1 MIQFRT
7 EYLDWWIIPSERF
20 LKDLA
25 ADFDKI
31 ILEINYLLVNDEE
44 ILRINREFLQHDYYT
59 DIISFPYSNGRRI
72 RGDIYVSADRVLDN
86 AVSHSDADINREL
99 ARVII
104 HGLLHFCGINDKT
117 ADEEKV
123 MRELENKYLDLLF
136 RDLNNYTKAKTPKI
150 Q

>member
-1 MIQFRT
+1 MIQFHAQ
-7 EYLDWWIIPSERF
+7 YLHWWIRPSEKF
-20 LKDLA
+20 LQDLA
-25 ADFDKI
+25 ADFGKI
-31 ILEINYLLVNDEE
+31 IMEINYLLVKDEE

-72 RGDIYVSADRVLDN
+72 RGDIYVSADRVIDN
-86 AVSHSDADINREL
+86 AVSHSDKDVNREL

-117 ADEEKV
+117 EDEEKA
-123 MRELENKYLDLLF
+123 MRELENKYLELLF
-136 RDLNNYTKAKTPKI
+136 RDSNNYIKAKTPKI